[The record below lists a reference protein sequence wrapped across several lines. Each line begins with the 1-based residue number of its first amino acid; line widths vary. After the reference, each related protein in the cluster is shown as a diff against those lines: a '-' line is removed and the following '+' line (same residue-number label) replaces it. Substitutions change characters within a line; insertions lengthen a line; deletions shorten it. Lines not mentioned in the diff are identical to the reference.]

1 MSATPRICHL
11 GKYYPPAPGGI
22 ESHIQTLAQAQ
33 AQLGLDVSVYCV
45 NHEPGPTRSE
55 NDGPVRLTRFARRAS
70 VSKLDVCPDLAPA
83 LKRVEADVLHL
94 HVPNPTMTLALLR
107 ARPRVPL
114 VVTYHSDIV
123 KQRVLKALFRPFE
136 RLAFR
141 RALAILPTSPRYPA
155 GSDFLSPYQDRL
167 RVLPHGIDLSP
178 YLEPS
183 PSAREKAEQIRA
195 AYPGPRWLGCG
206 RMVYYKGF
214 LNAVRA
220 LTEVPGT
227 LVLVGDGPDRPA
239 LEAEAAR
246 LGVSDRVVFPGKLPH
261 ALDLVPYY
269 LAADAFWFPS
279 NARSEA
285 FGLVQVEAMATGC
298 PVINTEIPHSGVAW
312 VSPHEQTGLT
322 VPVNDPSA
330 LASAARRLVEEPGL
344 RARLASSARARA
356 IEEFSDR
363 VMAERSLA
371 IYRQVL
377 GDTTPAP
384 DLAPVGR

>member
-1 MSATPRICHL
+1 
-11 GKYYPPAPGGI
+11 
-22 ESHIQTLAQAQ
+22 
-33 AQLGLDVSVYCV
+33 
-45 NHEPGPTRSE
+45 
-55 NDGPVRLTRFARRAS
+55 
-70 VSKLDVCPDLAPA
+70 
-83 LKRVEADVLHL
+83 
-94 HVPNPTMTLALLR
+94 
-107 ARPRVPL
+107 
-114 VVTYHSDIV
+114 
-123 KQRVLKALFRPFE
+123 
-136 RLAFR
+136 
-141 RALAILPTSPRYPA
+141 
-155 GSDFLSPYQDRL
+155 
-167 RVLPHGIDLSP
+167 
-178 YLEPS
+178 
-183 PSAREKAEQIRA
+183 
-195 AYPGPRWLGCG
+195 
-206 RMVYYKGF
+206 MVYYKGF